1 MPPRARPEVLFPTFA
16 PATALKGVGPRIG
29 KHIERLVGPH
39 VVDLLWHL
47 PNGVIDRRYSPV
59 LKDLE
64 PGRVATLEVTVGR
77 HNAPPVSNRRIPYR
91 IDCADE
97 TGEITLV
104 YFHGRKEY
112 LANTLPEGERRLVS
126 GTAELYDGRLQMTHP
141 DIVAKP
147 EERDSVMRAQPV
159 YPLTEGLSQNVLGKA
174 VSGALE
180 RAPELPEW
188 LDPAFRRERGWDSW
202 KASLL
207 AAHAPQGARDLSPG
221 NTARS
226 RLAYDEILASQL
238 AISLVRANVRRQPG
252 RTTVGNGSLR
262 AKALAALPF
271 ALTGSQERAIT
282 DIDSDMAGDHRMLRL
297 LQGDVGSGKTMVALM
312 AMLTAV
318 EAGRQ
323 AAMMAPTE
331 ILAHQHYATIAPLV
345 EAAGVECVLLTG
357 RDKGKARDAIL
368 ERMADGSSPLVVGTH
383 ALFQDDIRFE
393 NLALAV
399 VDEQHRF
406 GVHQRML
413 LADKGHMVDVLL
425 MTATPIPRTLML
437 AAYGDLDESQLRDKP
452 AGRKPVMTTTASV
465 DRLEDVIAGVRRQ
478 IDGGGK
484 VFWVC
489 PLVEESETAD
499 VAAATARHAALQEH
513 FGDRVGLVHG
523 RMTGNDK
530 DTVMAR
536 FVGQDGSPLD
546 ILVAT
551 TVIEV
556 GVDVTDAN
564 VMVIEH
570 AERFGLAQLHQLR
583 GRIGRGSREGTCLL
597 LFGHEIG
604 QTARERLR
612 VLRGTNDGFEIAEQD
627 LRLRGAGDMLGTRQS
642 GLPSFRLADLDA
654 HSELLAI
661 ARDDARLIIELD
673 PELQS
678 SRGEALRTLLYL
690 FERDAAVRYARTG

>member
-1 MPPRARPEVLFPTFA
+1 MFPTFA

-59 LKDLE
+59 LKALE

-77 HNAPPVSNRRIPYR
+77 HHAPPVSNRRIPYR

-126 GTAELYDGRLQMTHP
+126 GTAELFDGRLQMTHP

-238 AISLVRANVRRQPG
+238 AISLVRAKVRRQPG

-262 AKALAALPF
+262 AKVLAALPF

-282 DIDSDMAGDHRMLRL
+282 DIDTDMAGDHRMLRL
-297 LQGDVGSGKTMVALM
+297 LQGDVGSGKTVVALM

-368 ERMADGSSPLVVGTH
+368 ARMADGSIPVVVGTH

-452 AGRKPVMTTTASV
+452 AGRKTVMTTTA
-465 DRLEDVIAGVRRQ
+465 
-478 IDGGGK
+478 
-484 VFWVC
+484 
-489 PLVEESETAD
+489 
-499 VAAATARHAALQEH
+499 
-513 FGDRVGLVHG
+513 
-523 RMTGNDK
+523 
-530 DTVMAR
+530 
-536 FVGQDGSPLD
+536 
-546 ILVAT
+546 
-551 TVIEV
+551 
-556 GVDVTDAN
+556 
-564 VMVIEH
+564 
-570 AERFGLAQLHQLR
+570 
-583 GRIGRGSREGTCLL
+583 
-597 LFGHEIG
+597 
-604 QTARERLR
+604 
-612 VLRGTNDGFEIAEQD
+612 
-627 LRLRGAGDMLGTRQS
+627 
-642 GLPSFRLADLDA
+642 
-654 HSELLAI
+654 
-661 ARDDARLIIELD
+661 
-673 PELQS
+673 
-678 SRGEALRTLLYL
+678 
-690 FERDAAVRYARTG
+690 